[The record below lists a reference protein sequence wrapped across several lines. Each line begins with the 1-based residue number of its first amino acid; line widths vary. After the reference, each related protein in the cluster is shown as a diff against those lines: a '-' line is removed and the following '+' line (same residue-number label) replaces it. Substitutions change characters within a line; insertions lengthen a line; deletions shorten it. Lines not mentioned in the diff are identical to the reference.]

1 MLQIESA
8 PQSIVLLN
16 CLMSAEYG
24 SPEYPTVCNRI
35 NCPSLRTEPERIGS
49 HPYCA
54 IHAEILYRSAIE
66 TSLTIYNEIDFPVQL
81 RQSYEKI
88 AAEALDQSTSS
99 VLVENRELIPAQNCP
114 NGYSPNNS

>member
-16 CLMSAEYG
+16 CLMGAEYG

-49 HPYCA
+49 YPYYA
-54 IHAEILYRSAIE
+54 IHAEILYRSAIN
-66 TSLTIYNEIDFPVQL
+66 TSLTIYGELAFPVEL
-81 RQSYEKI
+81 RQSYENI
-88 AAEALDQSTSS
+88 AAEALDQSTSL
-99 VLVENRELIPAQNCP
+99 VLAENQDLIPNQNCP
-114 NGYSPNNS
+114 NGYSRNNV